1 MTVGIDFQKV
11 LPEPI
16 LGGSDGKLSN
26 VKISHERRSVTDH
39 ETHGS
44 ITDWRSSQD
53 TKLLLPFWQS
63 QKEGKDKEIKT
74 PKFLVVSRAAIYW
87 FRVAAA
93 HDRLATPEFGRLQQK
108 EGKRMTPGNL
118 KKWFLTSLFAF
129 AIIPLHNFKRLSSR
143 AS

>member
-16 LGGSDGKLSN
+16 LGGFDGKLSN

-39 ETHGS
+39 ETYVS
-44 ITDWRSSQD
+44 IIRPALFAGYKT
-53 TKLLLPFWQS
+53 LLLFWQS
-63 QKEGKDKEIKT
+63 QKEGKNKESKT

-108 EGKRMTPGNL
+108 EGKRMTPANL
-118 KKWFLTSLFAF
+118 KNGS
-129 AIIPLHNFKRLSSR
+129 
-143 AS
+143 